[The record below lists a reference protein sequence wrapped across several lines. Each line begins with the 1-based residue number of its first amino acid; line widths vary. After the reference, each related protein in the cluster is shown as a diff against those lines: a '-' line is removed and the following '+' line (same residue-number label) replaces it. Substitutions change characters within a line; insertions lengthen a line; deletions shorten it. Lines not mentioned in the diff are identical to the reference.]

1 MKQSENNPT
10 SNLIGAGIS
19 DSDIDK
25 AILKS
30 GYPLQTVI
38 ANILRNEFYTQEEWS
53 FIDPKTNEIRAIDIH
68 AEKRLFEFSNE
79 NQPRVRPSL
88 NLIIECKQSEL
99 PYVFFLSPDTIQTTN
114 YPNFSGLFETNIS
127 INTDDDNSTWSTPII
142 ECLGQRE
149 HDFLVK
155 SAPSCMTFSKC
166 VRQGKDITLS
176 GTDAYQNLVMP
187 LVKSLQHFDK
197 VERPPK
203 TAYYFDSHITV
214 GIGVVDAP
222 MIGVKINETAHE
234 TVLLPWV
241 RVSRHES
248 YESEDWTKRQ
258 EIYSIDIVHKDFFEK
273 YLNDNLLPFAKT
285 LADKILKHQV
295 ILASGKGFAKNMGK
309 DSWKNLEERLE
320 ERSLGKARILPKF
333 K

>member
-1 MKQSENNPT
+1 MKQSENNPE
-10 SNLIGAGIS
+10 SNLISSGIT

-38 ANILRNEFYTQEEWS
+38 ANILRKSFHTQEEWS

-68 AEKRLFEFSNE
+68 AEKNLYEYSNE
-79 NQPRVRPSL
+79 NQPKVRPYL

-99 PYVFFLSPDTIQTTN
+99 PYVFFLSPDSIQTTN
-114 YPNFSGLFETNIS
+114 YPIFSGLFDKNIS
-127 INTDDDNSTWSTPII
+127 INSDDSNSTWNTPII
-142 ECLGQRE
+142 ECLGQRH
-149 HDFLVK
+149 HDFLTK

-166 VRQGKDITLS
+166 VRKGKDIALS

-187 LVKSLQHFDK
+187 LVKSLKHFDY

-203 TAYYFDSHITV
+203 TALYFDSHITV

-222 MIGVKINETAHE
+222 MIGVKINGDNHE
-234 TVLLPWV
+234 TELLPWV

-248 YESEDWTKRQ
+248 YESEDWTERQ
-258 EIYSIDIVHKDFFEK
+258 EIFSIDIVHKDFFEK
-273 YLNDNLLPFAKT
+273 YLNDNLIPFADT
-285 LADKILKHQV
+285 LAGKVLKHHEV
-295 ILASGKGFAKNMGK
+295 LASGKGFAKNMEK
-309 DSWKNLEERLE
+309 DSWNNLEERLE
-320 ERSLGKARILPKF
+320 KRSLGKAKILPNF